1 VVLGC
6 KILET
11 AVDGERAPL
20 GLLVDAVTEV
30 VAFKQQDIVLPPQ
43 FGSAIPRDFIR
54 GMGKSGGVFVSV
66 IQSERAF
73 DIEEM
78 AMLTEQVA

>member
-1 VVLGC
+1 
-6 KILET
+6 
-11 AVDGERAPL
+11 
-20 GLLVDAVTEV
+20 
-30 VAFKQQDIVLPPQ
+30 
-43 FGSAIPRDFIR
+43 
-54 GMGKSGGVFVSV
+54 MGKSGGVFVSV

>member
-1 VVLGC
+1 M
-6 KILET
+6 ILET
-11 AVDGERAPL
+11 AVDGERVPL

-30 VAFKQQDIVLPPQ
+30 VAFTRQDIVLPPQ

-54 GMGKSGGVFVSV
+54 GMGKSGGVFVPV

-78 AMLTEQVA
+78 AMLNEQVA